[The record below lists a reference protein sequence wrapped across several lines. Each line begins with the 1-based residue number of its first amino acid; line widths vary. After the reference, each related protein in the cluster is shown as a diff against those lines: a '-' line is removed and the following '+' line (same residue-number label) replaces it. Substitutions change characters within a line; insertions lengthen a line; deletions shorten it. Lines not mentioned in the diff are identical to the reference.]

1 MSEPIVVIIGGT
13 SGICREIAASYAAE
27 GRNIVIFGR
36 DSTRASITADGIAG
50 PGQVTGRAL
59 DLAQPARI
67 AERLANVGS
76 VDRLVLGAS
85 ERDDDTV
92 ADYDVARAL
101 QLVTLKL
108 VGYTEVVH
116 ALRARL
122 TESASILLFGGN
134 AFQRPYPGSTT
145 VTTINGGI
153 TGLVHTLAVEV
164 APARVNGIH
173 PGIVGDSP
181 FWSSMPSS
189 ALEPVRARTP
199 LGRLVTMAEIVH
211 ASKFLLENGGV
222 TGVNLQVDGGS
233 LLL

>member
-13 SGICREIAASYAAE
+13 SGICKELAASYAAD
-27 GRNIVIFGR
+27 GRHVVIYGR
-36 DSTRASITADGIAG
+36 DGRRASIAAEEIAG
-50 PGQVTGRAL
+50 PGQVSGRAL
-59 DLAQPARI
+59 DLAEPTRI
-67 AERLANVGS
+67 AERLADFGS

-101 QLVTLKL
+101 QLITLKL

-116 ALRARL
+116 ALRPRL
-122 TESASILLFGGN
+122 TKSSAVLLFGGN

-145 VTTINGGI
+145 VTTINGGV
-153 TGLVHTLAVEV
+153 TGLVRTLAVEL
-164 APARVNGIH
+164 APVRVNGIH

-181 FWSSMPSS
+181 FWSDVPS
-189 ALEPVRARTP
+189 AVLDPVRAQTP

-211 ASKFLLENGGV
+211 ASRFLLENGGV